1 VSQITLR
8 EKFIKSE
15 VVITKERRSLRK
27 DVAKLYHGV
36 NDYFGIEEGT
46 TDVLWWW
53 GFIGFSVVTTI
64 FIIVMNVLVAGV

>member
-1 VSQITLR
+1 VSHITLR
-8 EKFIKSE
+8 ERFIKSE

-36 NDYFGIEEGT
+36 NDYFDIEEGT